1 MHAFIATAQ
10 TQGDR
15 SDDYSWTVEGEL
27 VRFGFDVCDCPDCG
41 CDRGMAGLS
50 SSRATTTFMV
60 KDFPDLTPDQ
70 YIQSMRDALLR
81 EGWLTEGDD
90 DSWVVELA
98 RTQADLAAD
107 FPPGAI
113 LGVKSR
119 AVTVRK

>member
-1 MHAFIATAQ
+1 MHAFIATA
-10 TQGDR
+10 TSQGDR
-15 SDDYSWTVEGEL
+15 PDDYSWTVEGEL
-27 VRFGFDVCDCPDCG
+27 VRFGFDVCNCPDCG

-60 KDFPDLTPDQ
+60 KDIPDLALDQ
-70 YIQSMRDALLR
+70 YTQSMRDALLR

-98 RTQADLAAD
+98 RLQADLAAS
-107 FPPGAI
+107 FVPGTI

-119 AVTVRK
+119 AVTVRR